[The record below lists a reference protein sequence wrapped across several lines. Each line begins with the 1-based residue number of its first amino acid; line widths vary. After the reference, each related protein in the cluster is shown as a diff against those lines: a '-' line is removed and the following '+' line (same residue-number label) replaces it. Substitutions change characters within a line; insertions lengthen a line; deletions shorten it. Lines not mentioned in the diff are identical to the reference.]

1 MPAIDPSSLAGALP
15 SEWTVGGIDGAMDP
29 ELAIEPGS
37 EGLGA
42 LEGTTDAGGGGFS
55 SVLGKQIGALA
66 DLQTEGA
73 AASQALATGTATDP
87 AGVVMAVERARL
99 SMQLASQLRTKGVEA
114 INEIFRTQV

>member
-15 SEWTVGGIDGAMDP
+15 TEWTISPLDEAGFDGAD
-29 ELAIEPGS
+29 
-37 EGLGA
+37 LGA
-42 LEGTTDAGGGGFS
+42 LEGTPDAGGFS

-66 DLQTEGA
+66 DLQTQGA
-73 AASQALATGTATDP
+73 EASQALATGTATD
-87 AGVVMAVERARL
+87 ASEVVMAVERARL

>member
-15 SEWTVGGIDGAMDP
+15 P
-29 ELAIEPGS
+29 ELSTGS
-37 EGLGA
+37 IDDSLATESQLGS
-42 LEGTTDAGGGGFS
+42 LEGTSDATNSFD
-55 SVLGKQIGALA
+55 SVLVRQLTALA

-114 INEIFRTQV
+114 INEVFRTQV